1 MTARKRLEIITI
13 LSSAIVLAALII
25 LSSFAQ
31 LIFDERLYIK
41 LLDKNDVVM
50 DERDEQARNVIG
62 FLKGSGGL
70 RYFNEKEKLH
80 MLDVKGMV
88 SKGFMLLY
96 ILLALMTAAVAYIW
110 DYAKIG
116 RMLML
121 GGAIAIGV
129 VLISVI
135 AAPVFDIVF
144 LKFHQVFFTNDLWM
158 LNPETDKL
166 IVLFPEGFFMD
177 FTANILI
184 RMLVMSLALIA
195 LGYSMRRL
203 GSHLK
208 PAPGQ

>member
-1 MTARKRLEIITI
+1 MTARKKLETTII
-13 LSSAIVLAALII
+13 LSSAVLLAVLII

-31 LIFDERLYIK
+31 LIFDEKLYFK
-41 LLDKNDVVM
+41 LLDKNNVAL
-50 DERDEQARNVIG
+50 DERDEQARNVIE
-62 FLKGSGGL
+62 FLKGHEGL
-70 RYFNEKEKLH
+70 RYFNEKEKQH
-80 MLDVKGMV
+80 MLDVKGLV

-96 ILLALMTAAVAYIW
+96 ILLALMIASVTYIW

-135 AAPVFDIVF
+135 AAPLFDTVF
-144 LKFHQVFFTNDLWM
+144 LKFHQVFFTNDLWI

-177 FTANILI
+177 FTANVLI
-184 RMLVMSLALIA
+184 RMLVMSLAIIA

-203 GSHLK
+203 GSHPK
-208 PAPGQ
+208 PSPGT